1 MSILVEN
8 YNQSLLQN
16 VLSIHTFNESDMI
29 CDLYE
34 IMQNYHNPNFNEFV
48 NKYKLNI
55 DKITDIYKYYDY
67 KSDNVYLNILICGES
82 YFIDTKIKLNEKT
95 FINFYEFNIICNEY
109 NIYCKNI
116 QSNYTNIYL
125 YENNSACY
133 YKYNSYKGNEI
144 NFNKLI
150 DHLKL
155 NELFNKYI
163 DSFNKYCSFEY
174 IKNDN
179 IEHLNIY
186 GNISLS
192 IKNNKLHIQKKSH
205 DILIGNITKLDKQ
218 NINDDNKF
226 DAQYLSQNTFCISH
240 KKDNNIVTKQI
251 YIDSNLYFDSE
262 LYINGFSHKINKL
275 DSKFCEENKHL
286 QNMYIPEFLFNK
298 NVEQNFLIV
307 YAYQKPTNYKY
318 SINQI
323 EKHQL
328 PTRMIYEFD
337 ENGCIFYNELNINK
351 NVYTTYYKNNKIIEI
366 NSDTQNDYIA
376 SYDDLKKSRFDK
388 YYNFFDDNKEMFNKE
403 IILQHN
409 EHIYKFIINCG
420 ITSSKQVDN
429 IAVVVESGAN
439 THDISKIVLKA
450 DGTAEIIRTNN
461 SNQLIIKSATR
472 NKFSGNVG
480 YKFAI
485 SNNIPVV
492 VSLEIPDDSEVVFDH
507 YHNKFRCNKCK
518 VIDIQP
524 IKDKNVKEMQ
534 NTCGI
539 CLTQRPNVMF
549 SPCQHVACSECVS
562 VCTVSENKCHEC
574 QTKIESYITLTND
587 IVSEKTQIEKA
598 NSAIYCSD
606 FEYKIGETIMIN
618 DFNIA
623 EYWKCTS
630 GVHFHSNI
638 NDVYAWLEFIDIPY
652 ISYELK
658 NDNMEVD

>member
-8 YNQSLLQN
+8 YNQNLFDGIQ
-16 VLSIHTFNESDMI
+16 SINNKNNTNCESDMI

-34 IMQNYHNPNFNEFV
+34 IMQNYYNQNFNEFV
-48 NKYKLNI
+48 NKFTNKYNLI
-55 DKITDIYKYYDY
+55 VEKITDIYKYYDY
-67 KSDNVYLNILICGES
+67 KSDNVYLNIMICGES
-82 YFIDTKIKLNEKT
+82 YFIDSKIKFNEKT
-95 FINFYEFNIICNEY
+95 YINFYEFNIFYNEY

-116 QSNYTNIYL
+116 QSKYTNIYL
-125 YENNSACY
+125 YENNSNRY
-133 YKYNSYKGNEI
+133 YKYNSYKGTEI

-150 DHLKL
+150 DQLKF
-155 NELFNKYI
+155 NELFDKYI
-163 DSFNKYCSFEY
+163 DVSNKYNSFEY

-186 GNISLS
+186 GNINLS

-205 DILIGNITKLDKQ
+205 DILIGDITKLDKQ
-218 NINDDNKF
+218 NINSDNKF
-226 DAQYLSQNTFCISH
+226 DVKFLSKNTFCIMH
-240 KKDNNIVTKQI
+240 KKDNNIISKQI

-262 LYINGFSHKINKL
+262 LYINGFTHKVNKL
-275 DSKFCEENKHL
+275 ESKFTPENKNL

-298 NVEQNFLIV
+298 DIEQNFLIV
-307 YAYQKPTNYKY
+307 YAYQKPTDYKY

-328 PTRMIYEFD
+328 PSRMIYKFD
-337 ENGCIFYNELNINK
+337 ENGCIFYNEINMND
-351 NVYTTYYKNNKIIEI
+351 NVYKAYYKNNVMIEI
-366 NSDTQNDYIA
+366 TEDTQNDYIT
-376 SYDDLKKSRFDK
+376 SYDDLKKLRFDK
-388 YYNFFDDNKEMFNKE
+388 SYSFINDNNKDIFNKE
-403 IILQHN
+403 ITLKHN
-409 EHIYKFIINCG
+409 DNIYKFIINCG
-420 ITSSKQVDN
+420 ITGLKQVDN
-429 IAVVVESGAN
+429 IAVVVESGAT

-518 VIDIQP
+518 VVDIRP

-539 CLTQRPNVMF
+539 CLIQRPNVMF

-562 VCTVSENKCHEC
+562 SCTISENQCYEC

-598 NSAIYCSD
+598 TSAIYCSD
-606 FEYKIGETIMIN
+606 FEYKIGETIVID

-630 GVHFHSNI
+630 GIHFHSNI
-638 NDVYAWLEFIDIPY
+638 ADVYAWLEFIDIPY
-652 ISYELK
+652 LF
-658 NDNMEVD
+658 